1 MPSASASP
9 AAAARNAI
17 VLLTVMSEP
26 PLKVPM
32 ASILGGECRDPVT
45 RAAQVR
51 GVERG
56 GAGRAAGEER
66 AKALRTPVAI
76 RDACDYD
83 APAISDHPPMV
94 DGAPVAD
101 RWGMPKVLIIDDEPD
116 IVDLVSHHLK
126 AQGYEPLGAAT
137 GADGLA
143 RAREHPDLIILDL
156 MLPDMDGTE
165 VLRALKAEERTRSIP
180 VIFLSARSD
189 EVDRV
194 VGFELGGEDYVP
206 KPFSPREL
214 ALRVRAVLRR
224 RLDAAEEA
232 TVRRGGI
239 LIDTAGHRAE
249 VDGVPIELT
258 ATEFKLLQYLLTHP
272 GRVLERD
279 RLLDAVWG
287 QDVYVTPRTVDTHVQ
302 RLRQKLGVHG
312 RLIETVR
319 GVGYRCSAED

>member
-1 MPSASASP
+1 M
-9 AAAARNAI
+9 
-17 VLLTVMSEP
+17 
-26 PLKVPM
+26 
-32 ASILGGECRDPVT
+32 
-45 RAAQVR
+45 
-51 GVERG
+51 
-56 GAGRAAGEER
+56 
-66 AKALRTPVAI
+66 AI
-76 RDACDYD
+76 RDGCDYD
-83 APAISDHPPMV
+83 APAIGVRPLVGRGP
-94 DGAPVAD
+94 GGD
-101 RWGMPKVLIIDDEPD
+101 RWGMLKVLIIDDEPD

-165 VLRALKAEERTRSIP
+165 VLRALKADERTRSIP
-180 VIFLSARSD
+180 VIFLSARSG

-224 RLDAAEEA
+224 RQDAEEEA
-232 TVRRGGI
+232 AVRRGGI
-239 LIDTAGHRAE
+239 LVDTAGHRAE

-258 ATEFKLLQYLLTHP
+258 ATEFKLLHYLITHP

-319 GVGYRCSAED
+319 GVGYRCSAEE